1 MSRNVMA
8 QPHGIIN
15 RIGDKYILRLR
26 YRKDT
31 FDLFVTTVIV
41 RYKFPINVL
50 LTMNKKRQQYV
61 VLEAVASYEE
71 LLQLLIAT
79 KRNIIRR
86 KMNEI
91 NSIQNQLKNVYIP

>member
-1 MSRNVMA
+1 MA
-8 QPHGIIN
+8 IPHGIIN
-15 RIGDKYILRLR
+15 IIGDKYILRLR

-31 FDLFVTTVIV
+31 FDLFVTPVIK

-50 LTMNKKRQQYV
+50 LTINKKKQQYV

-79 KRNIIRR
+79 KHSVIRR
-86 KMNEI
+86 KINEI
-91 NSIQNQLKNVYIP
+91 NSIQNKLNNVYIP

>member
-1 MSRNVMA
+1 MA
-8 QPHGIIN
+8 IPHGIIN

-26 YRKDT
+26 YRKYT